1 MNSQFNPIQTIETV
15 GRLPAP
21 DVPPPIMQESLDE
34 LACAFRQF
42 GLWLSLWS
50 SDAECL
56 AKDHDAGAFWRLI
69 GADNNSFHR
78 ILANQA
84 RLAMQAYASAR
95 ADSLDLKSTGPLAP
109 SLPIFAI
116 PLRRGARCAGVL
128 LAASI
133 TSAEFDEPML
143 RLCGD
148 LELDRTMLESEA
160 RRVQGADHE
169 LIAKLIPA
177 LACAARQS
185 SRFAK
190 LSEEVKFLTHNLQCT
205 YEELHLIYQIS
216 GKMSLNN
223 KPAHVLEMV
232 ADELLEVCRAES
244 IAFVLREDVTAP
256 GDRAQYGVI
265 APALNERIIQIGE
278 NLPGPRQLERLAE
291 SLAPELTAALP
302 HLLMNGA
309 ADHPEIKWTSDWLRH
324 LVVLP
329 LWRNHDLLGVM
340 FAINCTDG
348 GDFTSVDVQLLRAVA
363 DRVAPFLENHQLYGD
378 LADLLMGLLHAMVN
392 SIDAKDTYTCG
403 HSERVALYAKSL
415 AQAAHLPTGTCD
427 RIYLAGLLHD
437 VGKIGVP
444 DAILCKTGRLTTEE
458 FDAMKKHPE
467 IGARILSRIR
477 QINDL
482 LPGVLHH
489 HERVDGRG
497 YPDGLAGDEI
507 PLFGKIICIADCFDA
522 MTTNRTY
529 RAAMP
534 LQAALAE
541 VRRCAG
547 TQFDPHLTEAFLA
560 LNHEKIVDEAR
571 ALTSEAGNAAW
582 INDVRPS
589 KGV

>member
-1 MNSQFNPIQTIETV
+1 MNSHFKPIQTIESV

-21 DVPPPIMQESLDE
+21 DFPPPIMQEALDE
-34 LACAFRQF
+34 LAGAFRGF

-56 AKDHDAGAFWRLI
+56 AKDHNAGAFWRTI
-69 GADNNSFHR
+69 GTDNNGFHR
-78 ILANQA
+78 ILSDHARRVIQA
-84 RLAMQAYASAR
+84 FATTS
-95 ADSLDLKSTGPLAP
+95 ADSLDLDNTGPLAP
-109 SLPIFAI
+109 GLPIYAI
-116 PLRRGARCAGVL
+116 PLRNGVRCAGVL
-128 LAASI
+128 LASAL
-133 TSAEFDEPML
+133 TSAEFDEPLL

-148 LELDRTMLESEA
+148 LALDRTVLEAEA
-160 RRVQGADHE
+160 RGVQCTDQD
-169 LIAKLIPA
+169 LIAKVIPA

-185 SRFAK
+185 SRLTK
-190 LSEEVKFLTHNLQCT
+190 LSDEVNSLTHNLQCT

-216 GKMSLNN
+216 GRMSLNN
-223 KPAHVLEMV
+223 KPAHVLEMI
-232 ADELLEVCRAES
+232 ADELLDVCRAEN
-244 IAFVLREDVTAP
+244 IAFVLKEDENTP
-256 GDRAQYGVI
+256 GNRAQYGVI
-265 APALNERIIQIGE
+265 APDFNERIIQIGE
-278 NLPGPRQLERLAE
+278 NLPSPQRLERLAE
-291 SLAPELTAALP
+291 SLAPELSAALP
-302 HLLMNGA
+302 HLLMNRA
-309 ADHPEIKWTSDWLRH
+309 ADHPELKWASEWLRH

-329 LWRNHDLLGVM
+329 LWRNHELLGVM
-340 FAINCTDG
+340 FAINCTDD
-348 GDFTSVDVQLLRAVA
+348 GDFTSVDVQLFRAVA
-363 DRVAPFLENHQLYGD
+363 DRIAPFLENHQLYGD

-415 AQAAHLPTGTCD
+415 AQAAHLPPGTCD

-444 DAILCKTGRLTTEE
+444 DAILCKTGKLTTEE
-458 FDAMKKHPE
+458 FDAMKRHPE

-534 LQAALAE
+534 LQAAVAE

-547 TQFDPHLTEAFLA
+547 TQFDPHLAEAFLA

-571 ALTSEAGNAAW
+571 ALTSDAGNAAW
-582 INDVRPS
+582 IKDVRPS
-589 KGV
+589 PGA

>member
-1 MNSQFNPIQTIETV
+1 MSTHFKPIQTTETV

-21 DVPPPIMQESLDE
+21 DAPPPIMMGALDE
-34 LACAFRQF
+34 LASAFRRF
-42 GLWLSLWS
+42 GLYLSLWS

-56 AKDHDAGAFWRLI
+56 ARDHDAGSFWRTI

-78 ILANQA
+78 ILRDHALHAVQA
-84 RLAMQAYASAR
+84 GPSPLP
-95 ADSLDLKSTGPLAP
+95 DSVDFQNTGPLAP
-109 SLPIFAI
+109 GLPIFAI
-116 PLRRGARCAGVL
+116 PLRNGARCAGVL
-128 LAASI
+128 LAAAI
-133 TSAEFDEPML
+133 TSTEFDEPML

-148 LELDRTMLESEA
+148 LALDRTVLEAEA
-160 RRVQGADHE
+160 HGTPCVDNN
-169 LIAKLIPA
+169 LIAKVLPA

-185 SRFAK
+185 SRLTK
-190 LSEEVKFLTHNLQCT
+190 LSEEVNSLTHNLQCT

-216 GKMSLNN
+216 GRMSLNN

-232 ADELLEVCRAES
+232 ADELLDVCRAES
-244 IAFVLREDVTAP
+244 IAFVLKEDENTS
-256 GDRAQYGVI
+256 GDRAQYSGAVSTF
-265 APALNERIIQIGE
+265 NERILQVGE
-278 NLPGPRQLERLAE
+278 NLPSPQQLERLAE

-302 HLLMNGA
+302 HLLMNRI
-309 ADHPEIKWTSDWLRH
+309 ADHPDLRWASDWLRH

-329 LWRNHDLLGVM
+329 LWRNHDLIGVM
-340 FAINCTDG
+340 FAVNCTDK
-348 GDFTSVDVQLLRAVA
+348 GDFTSVDVQLFRAVA
-363 DRVAPFLENHQLYGD
+363 DRIAPFLENHQLYGD

-415 AQAAHLPTGTCD
+415 AQAANLPTGTCD

-444 DAILCKTGRLTTEE
+444 DAILCKTGKLTTEE
-458 FDAMKKHPE
+458 FAAMKKHPE

-534 LQAALAE
+534 IQAAVAE

-547 TQFDPHLTEAFLA
+547 TQFDPHLAEAFLA

-589 KGV
+589 PGA